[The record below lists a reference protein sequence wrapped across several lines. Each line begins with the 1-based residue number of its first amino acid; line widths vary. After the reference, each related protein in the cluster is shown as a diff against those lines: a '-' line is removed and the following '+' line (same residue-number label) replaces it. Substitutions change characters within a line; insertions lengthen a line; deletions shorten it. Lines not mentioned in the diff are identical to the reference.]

1 MSANEGTVTCEVSDH
16 IATLTLSNPTKRN
29 SLTVEMWEAIPR
41 LLNDLA
47 TNDEVRVV
55 ILRGR
60 GDVFSA
66 GSDITNLT
74 YLHNSDLPGL
84 AENALATFP
93 KPVVAVI
100 AGHCMGGGCQLATA
114 CDFRVAGEGADFA
127 VPPAKLGIV
136 YPLSATRR
144 LVSLIGPSAT
154 KYLIFTGDRIS
165 ATRALH
171 MGLID
176 ELVSPDL
183 LLERGRN
190 IAATIA
196 RRSQLTL
203 QATKEIVD
211 AIADDHP
218 ADELVDGWVDQAH
231 HGPDLAEGMS
241 SFSQRRQAQFTWTR
255 A

>member
-1 MSANEGTVTCEVSDH
+1 MSANEGTVTCTVSEH

-29 SLTVEMWEAIPR
+29 SLTVEMWKAIPR
-41 LLNDLA
+41 LLDELRNDP
-47 TNDEVRVV
+47 EVRVV
-55 ILRGR
+55 ILRGQ
-60 GDVFSA
+60 GDMFSA
-66 GSDITNLT
+66 GSDISNLT

-84 AENALATFP
+84 AEEALANFP
-93 KPVVAVI
+93 KPVVAVV

-136 YPLSATRR
+136 YPLSATKR

-154 KYLIFTGDRIS
+154 KYLIYTGDRIS
-165 ATRALH
+165 ASRALH

-176 ELVSPDL
+176 EIVSPDL
-183 LLERGRN
+183 LQDRGRH

-203 QATKEIVD
+203 QATKEIVR
-211 AIADDHP
+211 AIVDDV
-218 ADELVDGWVDQAH
+218 ASDSLVDAWVERAH
-231 HGPDLAEGMS
+231 HGPDLVEGMS
-241 SFSQRRQAQFTWTR
+241 SFAARRPANFRWTR